1 MMTSLDTW
9 VKGGRPRT
17 LAAAVAPVIVGTA
30 LAGTHAIFGRAG
42 LALIVSLSLQIG
54 VNYSNDYSDGIR
66 GTDSDR
72 VGPIR
77 IVASGLATPAAVKK
91 AAFIAFSI
99 AAIAG
104 IFLAAMS
111 SWWILLIGA
120 VAIMAAWTYTGGKTP
135 YGYRGFGEIS
145 VFVFFGLVATM
156 GTFYVQTSTLTWRSL
171 AAAIPVG
178 ALSCAILAI
187 NNIRDRAKDVLVGKH
202 TLAVYFGENGSRN
215 FFASLLLLAHVA
227 ALFVTPWA
235 LITLAALPF
244 SLKIAREVKGE
255 KESAALIPMIART
268 GQLQLLFSA
277 LLATSIL
284 VS

>member
-1 MMTSLDTW
+1 MTSLDTW

-30 LAGTHAIFGRAG
+30 LAGTHAILARAS

-99 AAIAG
+99 AAVAG
-104 IFLAAMS
+104 ILLAYLS
-111 SWWILLIGA
+111 SWWLLLVGAASIL
-120 VAIMAAWTYTGGKTP
+120 AAWTYTGGKTP
-135 YGYRGFGEIS
+135 YGYKGLGEIS

-156 GTFYVQTSTLTWRSL
+156 GTFYVQTETLTLKSL
-171 AAAIPVG
+171 ASAIPIG

-187 NNIRDRAKDVLVGKH
+187 NNIRDRAKDALVGKR
-202 TLAVYFGENGSRN
+202 TLAVQLGENGSRN
-215 FFASLLLLAHVA
+215 FFVLLLLLAHVA
-227 ALFVTPWA
+227 ALFVTSWA
-235 LITLAALPF
+235 LITLVALPF
-244 SLKIAREVKGE
+244 SLRLAREVKGE
-255 KESAALIPMIART
+255 KQSAALIPMIAKT

-277 LLATSIL
+277 LLATAIL

>member
-1 MMTSLDTW
+1 MTSLDTW

-30 LAGTHAIFGRAG
+30 LAGTHALPARAG
-42 LALIVSLSLQIG
+42 LALVVSLSLQIG
-54 VNYSNDYSDGIR
+54 VNYSNDYSDGVR

-91 AAFIAFSI
+91 AAFIAFSVS
-99 AAIAG
+99 AAAG
-104 IFLAAMS
+104 IALASMS
-111 SWWILLIGA
+111 TWWLLLVGA
-120 VAIMAAWTYTGGKTP
+120 VAIVAAWTYTGGKTP

-156 GTFYVQTSTLTWRSL
+156 GTYFVQTHMLTLRSL
-171 AAAIPVG
+171 AAAIPIG

-187 NNIRDRAKDVLVGKH
+187 NNIRDRAKDALVGKH
-202 TLAVYFGENGSRN
+202 TLAVYLGENGSRN
-215 FFASLLLLAHVA
+215 FFAILLLVAHAA

-235 LITLAALPF
+235 LITLVALPF
-244 SLKIAREVKGE
+244 SLKLARDVKTE
-255 KESAALIPMIART
+255 KESVALIPMIAKT
-268 GQLQLLFSA
+268 GQLQLFFA
-277 LLATSIL
+277 TLLASAIL
-284 VS
+284 IS

>member
-1 MMTSLDTW
+1 MTSLDTW

-30 LAGTHAIFGRAG
+30 LAGTHAMLARAG

-77 IVASGLATPAAVKK
+77 IVASGLATPAAVKR
-91 AAFIAFSI
+91 AAFIAFSV
-99 AAIAG
+99 AG
-104 IFLAAMS
+104 VAGVALAALS
-111 SWWILLIGA
+111 SWWLLLVGA
-120 VAIMAAWTYTGGKTP
+120 VAILAAWTYTGGKTP

-145 VFVFFGLVATM
+145 VFTFFGLVATM
-156 GTFYVQTSTLTWRSL
+156 GTFYVQTQMLTLRSL
-171 AAAIPVG
+171 TAAIPIG

-187 NNIRDRAKDVLVGKH
+187 NNIRDRAKDALVGKH
-202 TLAVYFGENGSRN
+202 TLAVYFGEKGSRN
-215 FFASLLLLAHVA
+215 FFALLLLLAHVA
-227 ALFVTPWA
+227 AIFVTPWA

-244 SLKIAREVKGE
+244 SLKLAREVKSE
-255 KESAALIPMIART
+255 MESAALIPMIAKT
-268 GQLQLLFSA
+268 GQLQLLFST
-277 LLATSIL
+277 LLATGIL

>member
-1 MMTSLDTW
+1 MTSLDTW

-17 LAAAVAPVIVGTA
+17 LAAAIAPVIVGSA
-30 LAGTHAIFGRAG
+30 LAGTHAMVLRAL
-42 LALIVSLSLQIG
+42 LALIVSLALQIG

-66 GTDSDR
+66 GTDADR
-72 VGPIR
+72 IGPMR
-77 IVASGLATPAAVKK
+77 IVASGLATPAAVKR

-99 AAIAG
+99 AGVAG
-104 IFLAAMS
+104 IALAALT
-111 SWWILLIGA
+111 SWWLLIVGA
-120 VAIMAAWTYTGGKTP
+120 AAIIAAWTYTGGKTP

-156 GTFYVQTSTLTWRSL
+156 GTFYVQTQTLTFRSL
-171 AAAIPVG
+171 AAAIPIG

-187 NNIRDRAKDVLVGKH
+187 NNIRDRVKDALVGKR
-202 TLAVYFGENGSRN
+202 TLAVYFGEEGSRN
-215 FFASLLLLAHVA
+215 FFVLLLLLAHVA

-244 SLKIAREVKGE
+244 SLRLAREVKVE
-255 KESAALIPMIART
+255 KESTALIPMIAKT

-277 LLATSIL
+277 LLAVAIL
-284 VS
+284 IS